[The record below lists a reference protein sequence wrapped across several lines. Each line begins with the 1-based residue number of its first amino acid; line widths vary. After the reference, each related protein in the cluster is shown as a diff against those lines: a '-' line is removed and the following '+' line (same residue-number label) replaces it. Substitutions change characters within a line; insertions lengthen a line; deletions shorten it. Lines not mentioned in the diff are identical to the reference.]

1 MAESTEAK
9 FLAKLEEWL
18 AAQGGMP
25 TGHDIIQ
32 TGDFDLLAG
41 FVLSVVGSAALSA
54 PAGGSHHQPDTS
66 LTDMRAA
73 NPAMRVFSGLARA
86 WSLSPEEEMALL
98 DADSTEELRRLERM
112 LKEEVP
118 IAIVERLIILLD
130 IFKAINTLLP
140 AHAQADGWIRR
151 SNSAAVFGSRTP
163 LLIMM
168 DGLEGMQRVR
178 QHLQAEIWSR

>member
-1 MAESTEAK
+1 MAESTEVTL
-9 FLAKLEEWL
+9 LAKLEEWL

-32 TGDFDLLAG
+32 AGDFDLLAG

-54 PAGGSHHQPDTS
+54 PVSRLRRQPDTG
-66 LTDMRAA
+66 LADVRPA
-73 NPAMRVFSGLARA
+73 NPAMRVFAGLARA

-98 DADSTEELRRLERM
+98 DADSTAEMRRLELM
-112 LKEEVP
+112 PKKEVP
-118 IAIVERLIILLD
+118 IVIVERLIILLD

-140 AHAQADGWIRR
+140 AHAQADGWIRK
-151 SNSAAVFGSRTP
+151 SNPAPIFGRRAP

-168 DGLEGMQRVR
+168 EGLEGMRRVR
-178 QHLQAEIWSR
+178 QHLQAEIWS